1 MILGKIMSQQSV
13 QDKKTPQLNT
23 QAVQFELNGEAGKR
37 VVLAAARRV
46 IKAHQKEIKALAY
59 K

>member
-1 MILGKIMSQQSV
+1 MSQQSV

>member
-1 MILGKIMSQQSV
+1 MSQQSV
-13 QDKKTPQLNT
+13 QNKKTSQLNT
-23 QAVQFELNGEAGKR
+23 QAVKFELDGEAGKR

-46 IKAHQKEIKALAY
+46 IKIHQKEIKALAY